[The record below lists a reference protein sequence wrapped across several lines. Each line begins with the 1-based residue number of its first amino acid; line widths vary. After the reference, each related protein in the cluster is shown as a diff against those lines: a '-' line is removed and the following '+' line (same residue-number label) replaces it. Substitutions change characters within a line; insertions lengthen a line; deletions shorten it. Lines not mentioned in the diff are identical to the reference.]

1 MVLQWIDNSIISHS
15 RWRSPTNKL
24 VWANYSTDQKNFT
37 GPMFTIKLEEKSYK
51 ISFKALPFKIH
62 WSKNRQRAHCAPSL
76 SGPDRVKKTVLNI
89 FPKSKG
95 KHLHQ
100 RLFFNKVTGFQPAS
114 LLKKRLR
121 HRCFSFEIFENTLLI
136 EHLRAA
142 ASTSRKFFN
151 ILIIIWPY

>member
-1 MVLQWIDNSIISHS
+1 MHPISNTKMVLQWIDNSIISHS

-37 GPMFTIKLEEKSYK
+37 GHMFTIKLEEKSYK

-100 RLFFNKVTGFQPAS
+100 RLFSIKLQVFFFWNFWKHFIDRTSPGG
-114 LLKKRLR
+114 
-121 HRCFSFEIFENTLLI
+121 CF
-136 EHLRAA
+136 
-142 ASTSRKFFN
+142 
-151 ILIIIWPY
+151 YQ